1 MTAYGSRLER
11 FAAWCERE
19 DIDAFAAD
27 VRTIRRYLAELS
39 REQVAPRTL
48 AAHLSAIRSLSLD
61 GCRGIVEG
69 DAVSAIASPK
79 LPRDLPGV
87 LTTQQVEA
95 LLKTPDTSTP
105 AGLRDAAMLELLY
118 ASGARISELAALNVE
133 SISWS
138 ERTLRLWGKGSKER
152 IVPLYRRALDVTRLY
167 IEEGRPELLARAKRR
182 DLATGPHPLLI
193 SARGNRMSAA
203 MLRRRFHTLATLAGI
218 PADIAPHAMRHTLRP
233 TCSRAVRTCARFK
246 SCWVMRACPRRR
258 STRISHPI
266 GLSGLWLKPI
276 PAANSGWH
284 VPGAALRCVVLIAG
298 WQEEAFLLSFI
309 GLLHGNMFLSRTRGY
324 FIPWCPGFVAHVR
337 VGFGG

>member
-48 AAHLSAIRSLSLD
+48 AAHLSAIRSLY
-61 GCRGIVEG
+61 RWMAAEGIVEG

-87 LTTQQVEA
+87 LTTKQVEA

-203 MLRRRFHTLATLAGI
+203 MLRRRFHMLATLADI
-218 PADIAPHAMRHTLRP
+218 PADIAPHAMRHTFATDLLEGGADLR
-233 TCSRAVRTCARFK
+233 SVQELL
-246 SCWVMRACPRRR
+246 
-258 STRISHPI
+258 
-266 GLSGLWLKPI
+266 GLSLI
-276 PAANSGWH
+276 HISPARPYGE
-284 VPGAALRCVVLIAG
+284 ALRAPMMESAG
-298 WQEEAFLLSFI
+298 VESTS
-309 GLLHGNMFLSRTRGY
+309 GLPRT
-324 FIPWCPGFVAHVR
+324 
-337 VGFGG
+337 

>member
-48 AAHLSAIRSLSLD
+48 AAHLSSIRSLY
-61 GCRGIVEG
+61 RWMAAEGIVEG

-95 LLKTPDTSTP
+95 LLKTPDTSTS

-133 SISWS
+133 SIAWS
-138 ERTLRLWGKGSKER
+138 ERVVRLWGKGSKER
-152 IVPLYRRALDVTRLY
+152 IVPLYRRALEAARRY
-167 IEEGRPELLARAKRR
+167 IEQGRPELLAQAKRR
-182 DLATGPHPLLI
+182 DAAAGLHPLFI
-193 SARGNRMSAA
+193 STRGNRMSAA
-203 MLRRRFHTLATLAGI
+203 MLRRRFHMLATLAGI
-218 PADIAPHAMRHTLRP
+218 PTDIAPHAMRHTFATDLLEGGADLRSVQELLGHASLSTTQIYTHLTP
-233 TCSRAVRTCARFK
+233 DRLKRAVAQ
-246 SCWVMRACPRRR
+246 AHPR
-258 STRISHPI
+258 
-266 GLSGLWLKPI
+266 G
-276 PAANSGWH
+276 
-284 VPGAALRCVVLIAG
+284 
-298 WQEEAFLLSFI
+298 E
-309 GLLHGNMFLSRTRGY
+309 
-324 FIPWCPGFVAHVR
+324 
-337 VGFGG
+337 

>member
-11 FAAWCERE
+11 FAVWCDRE

-48 AAHLSAIRSLSLD
+48 AAHLSAIRSLY
-61 GCRGIVEG
+61 RWMAAEGIVEG
-69 DAVSAIASPK
+69 DAVSAIASP
-79 LPRDLPGV
+79 
-87 LTTQQVEA
+87 QQVEA

-218 PADIAPHAMRHTLRP
+218 PADIAPHAMRHTFATDLLEGGADLRSVQELLGHASLSTTQIYTHLTP
-233 TCSRAVRTCARFK
+233 DRLKRAVAQ
-246 SCWVMRACPRRR
+246 AHPR
-258 STRISHPI
+258 
-266 GLSGLWLKPI
+266 G
-276 PAANSGWH
+276 
-284 VPGAALRCVVLIAG
+284 
-298 WQEEAFLLSFI
+298 E
-309 GLLHGNMFLSRTRGY
+309 
-324 FIPWCPGFVAHVR
+324 
-337 VGFGG
+337 

>member
-48 AAHLSAIRSLSLD
+48 AAHLSAIRSLYRWMAAE
-61 GCRGIVEG
+61 GVVEG
-69 DAVSAIASPK
+69 DVVSAISSPK

-95 LLKTPDTSTP
+95 LLKTPDTSTS

-118 ASGARISELAALNVE
+118 ASGARISELAALNVK
-133 SISWS
+133 SIAWS

-152 IVPLYRRALDVTRLY
+152 IVPLYRRALEATRLY
-167 IEEGRPELLARAKRR
+167 IEEGRPELLAQAKRR
-182 DLATGPHPLLI
+182 DPATGPHPLLI

-203 MLRRRFHTLATLAGI
+203 MLRRRFHMLATLAGI
-218 PADIAPHAMRHTLRP
+218 PADIAPHAMRHTFATDLLEGGADLRSVQELLGHASLSTTQIYTHLTP
-233 TCSRAVRTCARFK
+233 DRLKRAVAQ
-246 SCWVMRACPRRR
+246 AHPR
-258 STRISHPI
+258 
-266 GLSGLWLKPI
+266 G
-276 PAANSGWH
+276 
-284 VPGAALRCVVLIAG
+284 
-298 WQEEAFLLSFI
+298 E
-309 GLLHGNMFLSRTRGY
+309 
-324 FIPWCPGFVAHVR
+324 
-337 VGFGG
+337 

>member
-48 AAHLSAIRSLSLD
+48 AAHLSAIRSLY
-61 GCRGIVEG
+61 RWMAAEGIVEG

-118 ASGARISELAALNVE
+118 ASGARISELSALNVE

-203 MLRRRFHTLATLAGI
+203 MLRRRFHTLATFAGI
-218 PADIAPHAMRHTLRP
+218 PADIAPHAMRHTFATDLLEGGADLRSVQELLGHASLSTTQIYTHLTP
-233 TCSRAVRTCARFK
+233 DRLKRAVAQ
-246 SCWVMRACPRRR
+246 AHPR
-258 STRISHPI
+258 
-266 GLSGLWLKPI
+266 G
-276 PAANSGWH
+276 
-284 VPGAALRCVVLIAG
+284 
-298 WQEEAFLLSFI
+298 E
-309 GLLHGNMFLSRTRGY
+309 
-324 FIPWCPGFVAHVR
+324 
-337 VGFGG
+337 